1 MAERTVATVLRELS
15 QVKAAG
21 LDAAIA
27 GILKARLQKELE
39 AMAKAMEAQG
49 SLELQPPAP
58 PPGKPR

>member
-49 SLELQPPAP
+49 SLELPPAP